1 MKDDFLKFLDELRSR
16 ISIAEVIGEK
26 VKLQKRGREY
36 TGLCPFHQ
44 EKTPSFTINESKG
57 FYHCFGCGAH
67 GDAVKFLMDHEG
79 LPFIDAVKKL
89 AARVGMELP
98 AFSKENQEAVQ
109 RRKSLY
115 EIMDMAA
122 DFFEKNLYMP
132 IGAHGL
138 SYFKQKRGL
147 SDETIKKFRLGY
159 APGNNA
165 LKAYLGSKGISEQD
179 MADLGLISIPE
190 DPNRKPNDFFFD
202 RVMIPIMD
210 KQKNIIAFGGRIL
223 GDGQPKY
230 LNSPETPIFNKRRIL
245 YNMNNAREQAYNNK
259 RLVVCEGYM
268 DVIALD
274 SFGFGY
280 AVAPLGTALTEEQ
293 VIEAWKVCNNPT
305 LCFDGDT
312 AGIRAAIRSVERV
325 LPNLRAGYSVNYI
338 FLKDAKDPDELLH
351 KSGAVAF
358 EKYIS
363 RAKPLV
369 DILWH
374 KCKMNKDTSTP
385 EQKALIEK
393 EIFEEVAK
401 IKDTQIRNYYT
412 QEMKKR
418 IYYTFGRGAEFKNR
432 HESSN
437 NTKENKNNINKN
449 NKINTKSLSN
459 TSASEQGYNLVKKPP
474 LENLFLRK
482 IVAAMMLYPQL
493 ADDYC
498 ERLTAFDIE
507 KSQTSKMLDEILEI
521 MQEDNTTDSDT
532 LVEKLRLNF
541 SKDIDELWEYNMYKM
556 QKTDLPDLREEIT
569 DSLKEIQLKQLDKE
583 IKECFTLL
591 KSQPENSEETYTRYK
606 QLIVERD
613 KFLESD

>member
-16 ISIAEVIGEK
+16 VSLAEVVGEK

-44 EKTPSFTINESKG
+44 EKTPSFTLNESKG

-67 GDAVKFLMDHEG
+67 GDVVKFLMDHDG

-89 AARVGMELP
+89 AARVGLELP
-98 AFSKENQEAVQ
+98 AFSKENQEAAQ

-132 IGAHGL
+132 VGAQGL
-138 SYFKQKRGL
+138 NYFRNKRGL
-147 SDETIKKFRLGY
+147 SDDTIKKFRLGY

-165 LKAYLGSKGISEQD
+165 LKAYLASKNITEQD
-179 MADLGLISIPE
+179 MADLGLISIPD

-210 KQKNIIAFGGRIL
+210 KQKNVIAFGGRIL

-245 YNMNNAREQAYNNK
+245 YNMNNARESAYADK
-259 RLVVCEGYM
+259 RLIICEGYM

-280 AVAPLGTALTEEQ
+280 AAAPLGTALTEEQ
-293 VIEAWKVCNNPT
+293 VMEAWKVCNNPT

-312 AGIRAAIRSVERV
+312 AGIRAAIRSVDRV
-325 LPNLRAGYSVNYI
+325 LPNLHAGYSVNYI

-351 KSGAVAF
+351 KFGAQAF
-358 EKYIS
+358 EKYIGK
-363 RAKPLV
+363 AKPLV

-374 KCKMNKDTSTP
+374 KCKMNKDTETP

-418 IYYTFGRGAEFKNR
+418 IYYTFGRGAEFKN
-432 HESSN
+432 SKPANN
-437 NTKENKNNINKN
+437 NTDKQPKNNEFYNKNSRNALNK
-449 NKINTKSLSN
+449 KQ
-459 TSASEQGYNLVKKPP
+459 EFHLVKKPP
-474 LENLFLRK
+474 LTDLFLRK

-493 ADDYC
+493 ADAYG
-498 ERLTAFDIE
+498 ERLSSFDTGKSAIAKVLSEIIE
-507 KSQTSKMLDEILEI
+507 IV
-521 MQEDNTTDSDT
+521 QEEPKIDSDI
-532 LVEKLRLNF
+532 LVEKLNLNF
-541 SKDIDELWEYNMYKM
+541 AKEIAELWEYNMYKM
-556 QKTDLPDLREEIT
+556 QKTDLPELKAEIN
-569 DSLKEIQLKQLDKE
+569 DSLKEIQLKQIDTE
-583 IKECFTLL
+583 IKECTKLM
-591 KSQPENSEETYTRYK
+591 KSQPENSEEIYSRYK
-606 QLIVERD
+606 QLIAERN
-613 KFLESD
+613 KFLTTDEIL

>member
-16 ISIAEVIGEK
+16 VSLAEVVGEK

-44 EKTPSFTINESKG
+44 EKTPSFTLNESKG

-67 GDAVKFLMDHEG
+67 GDVVKFLMDHDG

-89 AARVGMELP
+89 AARVGLELP
-98 AFSKENQEAVQ
+98 AFSKENQEAAQ

-132 IGAHGL
+132 VGAQGL
-138 SYFKQKRGL
+138 NYFRNKRGL
-147 SDETIKKFRLGY
+147 SDATIKKFRLGY

-165 LKAYLGSKGISEQD
+165 LKAYLASKNITEQD
-179 MADLGLISIPE
+179 MADLGLISIPD

-210 KQKNIIAFGGRIL
+210 KQKNVIAFGGRIL

-245 YNMNNAREQAYNNK
+245 YNMNNARESAYADK
-259 RLVVCEGYM
+259 RLIICEGYM

-280 AVAPLGTALTEEQ
+280 AAAPLGTALTEEQ
-293 VIEAWKVCNNPT
+293 VMEAWKVCNNPT

-312 AGIRAAIRSVERV
+312 AGIRAAIRSVDRV
-325 LPNLRAGYSVNYI
+325 LPNLHAGYSVNYI

-351 KSGAVAF
+351 KFGAEAF
-358 EKYIS
+358 EKYIGK
-363 RAKPLV
+363 AKPLV

-374 KCKMNKDTSTP
+374 KCKMNKDTETP

-418 IYYTFGRGAEFKNR
+418 IYYTFGRGAEFKN
-432 HESSN
+432 SKPTNQTDKQPKN
-437 NTKENKNNINKN
+437 NEFYNKNSRNTLNK
-449 NKINTKSLSN
+449 KQ
-459 TSASEQGYNLVKKPP
+459 EFNLVKKPP
-474 LENLFLRK
+474 LTDLFLRK

-493 ADDYC
+493 ADAYG
-498 ERLTAFDIE
+498 ERLSSFDTGKSAIAKALNEIIE
-507 KSQTSKMLDEILEI
+507 IV
-521 MQEDNTTDSDT
+521 QEEPKIDSDV
-532 LVEKLRLNF
+532 LVEKLNLNF
-541 SKDIDELWEYNMYKM
+541 AKEIAELWEYNMYKM
-556 QKTDLPDLREEIT
+556 QKTDLPELKTEID
-569 DSLKEIQLKQLDKE
+569 DSLKEIQLKQIDSE
-583 IKECFTLL
+583 IKECTKLM
-591 KSQPENSEETYTRYK
+591 KSQPENSEEIYLRYK
-606 QLIVERD
+606 QLIAERN
-613 KFLESD
+613 KFLATDEIL